1 MSATQRWV
9 LARRTGGRQ
18 IRRCC
23 HVRIR
28 HCRENRCDRAEDA
41 HGESAC
47 TVIVPNAEPSVL
59 KFMLAAADVTNEG
72 GLHVSIRSALVTA
85 VAALPASELKNS
97 LLRRLGWVIGD
108 GVRIGPCLVSKI
120 DHVDIGD
127 GAWIGPF
134 NVVRDLAALTIGE
147 HAGIVHWNWVTASR
161 PLREAGGAG
170 LLHLGPHSAI
180 TSRHYIDCSGG
191 IRVGTHTT
199 IAGERSTLLTHGIS
213 WKSSA
218 QTFSPIEIGDYCLIS
233 SNVKVAPGAI
243 VGNRIV
249 VGMGATIAGRLLDP
263 GLYVQ
268 PRATLVK
275 SDLDGE
281 YFRREEG
288 HIGTIQARA

>member
-47 TVIVPNAEPSVL
+47 TVIVPNAEPGVL

-72 GLHVSIRSALVTA
+72 GLHVSVRSALVTA

-97 LLRRLGWVIGD
+97 LLRRLGWAIGD

-120 DHVDIGD
+120 GHVYIGV
-127 GAWIGPF
+127 G
-134 NVVRDLAALTIGE
+134 
-147 HAGIVHWNWVTASR
+147 AGIGHWNWVTASR